1 MAEGSEHWAT
11 SGEALIGAIM
21 GMDFHYVDSAH
32 ITFVEMPTS
41 SGQLQKSTKLQM
53 HLGLTLTG
61 WS

>member
-1 MAEGSEHWAT
+1 MADGSEHWAT

-41 SGQLQKSTKLQM
+41 SGQLQNPQNFKCI
-53 HLGLTLTG
+53 LG
-61 WS
+61 